1 MAPNTGAVIVER
13 ERERAQTAK
22 DSSTTP
28 ADFVPSELVLVD
40 DRLYD
45 AAKLSAWHPGGE
57 VR

>member
-1 MAPNTGAVIVER
+1 MSPNTGAVIA
-13 ERERAQTAK
+13 ERERAESAK
-22 DSSTTP
+22 SSPRTSSS
-28 ADFVPSELVLVD
+28 ANFVPSELIQVD

>member
-13 ERERAQTAK
+13 ESTQTAK
-22 DSSTTP
+22 DKS
-28 ADFVPSELVLVD
+28 DFVPSELVLVD

>member
-13 ERERAQTAK
+13 ESAQTAK
-22 DSSTTP
+22 DKST
-28 ADFVPSELVLVD
+28 DFVPSELVLVD